1 MMRRRPDRGSALLLM
16 GFLAL
21 LLYGCAGR
29 QTHEL
34 VLTEYFLTKAG
45 FNIWDVNMATPEREA
60 LMNSIPREKIVT
72 FQRGGA
78 TYHVYADV
86 AAKNLYIGDE
96 NAYQNY
102 LSLTQGKKYCE
113 RVVAPDSSQFWSC
126 YDAFQ
131 KAGGK

>member
-1 MMRRRPDRGSALLLM
+1 MIRRRPERISALVLFA
-16 GFLAL
+16 FLAL
-21 LLYGCAGR
+21 LLHGCAGG

-34 VLTEYFLTKAG
+34 VMSEYFLTKAG
-45 FNIWDVNMATPEREA
+45 FKVWDVNMATPEREA
-60 LMNSIPREKIVT
+60 LLNSIPREKIVS
-72 FQRGGA
+72 FQKDGA
-78 TYHVYADV
+78 TYHVYADA
-86 AAKNLYIGDE
+86 AAKNLYVGDD